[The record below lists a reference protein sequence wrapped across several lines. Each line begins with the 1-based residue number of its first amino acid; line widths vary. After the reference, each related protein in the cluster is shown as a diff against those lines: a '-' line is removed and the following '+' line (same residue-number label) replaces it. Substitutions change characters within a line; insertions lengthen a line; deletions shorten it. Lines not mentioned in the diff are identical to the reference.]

1 MESIIKELKIII
13 NKYVLQKDII
23 SFEEFKIMN
32 ENLLREKN
40 NEHSKN

>member
-13 NKYVLQKDII
+13 NKYLLQKDII

-40 NEHSKN
+40 NEYSKN

>member
-1 MESIIKELKIII
+1 MESIIKELKITI
-13 NKYVLQKDII
+13 NKYLLQKDII

-40 NEHSKN
+40 NEYSKN